1 MGRYANVYCA
11 YLQVISK
18 ANPHR
23 MKIEVIDTFKS
34 VGPFTWDNIPSL
46 SIITGLNGAGK
57 SQLLELIRT
66 KPEIVQTDDSIVYT
80 PEDITFWNSDGGRF
94 PNSHSFQI
102 YDLVAF
108 AATIRDFTDPMKKVL
123 SQKNKDNPLF
133 RGQERQIQQAFS
145 KLSLSVK
152 DREEEIIK
160 VIESSSGKPF
170 VNMGFEEVMYHF
182 PEQLFLDSDNINN
195 DRIETLFYM
204 YHFRK
209 TIDTKAGNDMTN
221 YPTPPW
227 ELLNQVFAI
236 SNLPFEIDNP
246 SHITI
251 DFDINQL
258 ESFTVPDEKYTYSI
272 KLTHKL
278 LNKTIDFK
286 DISSGEKTIMSL
298 AFLHYYAQKKTSY
311 KKLLL
316 LDEPDAHLHPS
327 LTKQFLEVVDKFL
340 IKQYG
345 AKVIMTT
352 HSPSTIGLCDEDS
365 IFIMSKNP
373 TIIEKQTRPNSI
385 NYLTSGVPTLS
396 SIIDNRRYVL
406 VEDKSDVSFY
416 TRLYNLYSKEISDEI
431 SLVFIPVSGIKL
443 NKSGGCTVVR
453 EWTRK
458 LRVEGGLNLAR
469 GIIDRDKSN
478 SSEDGISVL
487 RRYSMENYFLDPIII
502 VGYLIHNG
510 FVSKIESIDFPNK
523 NCNKLES
530 LDDTELQKTVDY
542 VIDIVQSNFTTTVDS
557 LNIGRAA
564 DNVIS
569 DNVLSADELTRVPI
583 ELKNGKK
590 LNYPKWIINRRGHD
604 LEDIFRILFANGKAF
619 GMTPLL
625 DIIERLP
632 EYFAKDFIAT
642 LNDTL

>member
-1 MGRYANVYCA
+1 
-11 YLQVISK
+11 
-18 ANPHR
+18 

-34 VGPFTWDNIPSL
+34 VGQFTWDNIPSL

-66 KPEIVQTDDSIVYT
+66 KPDIVQTDDNIIYK

-94 PNSHSFQI
+94 PNSNSFQI

-108 AATIRDFTDPMKKVL
+108 AATLRDYADPLKKIL
-123 SQKNKDNPLF
+123 QENARNSLQFK
-133 RGQERQIQQAFS
+133 GQDQQMQQAFS
-145 KLSLSVK
+145 RLNINVK
-152 DREEEIIK
+152 GREDELIKAIEIR
-160 VIESSSGKPF
+160 SGKAF

-182 PEQLFLDSDNINN
+182 PEHLFLDSDNISN

-209 TIDTKAGNDMTN
+209 SMDIKFGNDVAD
-221 YPTPPW
+221 YQTPPW
-227 ELLNQVFAI
+227 ELLNQVFEI

-246 SHITI
+246 THIPI
-251 DFDINQL
+251 DFDVKNLNTYIKP
-258 ESFTVPDEKYTYSI
+258 EPKYAYSI
-272 KLTHKL
+272 KLKHKL

-298 AFLHYYAQKKTSY
+298 AFLHYYAQNKKSY

-327 LTKQFLEVVDKFL
+327 LTKQFLEVVNKFL

-352 HSPSTIGLCDEDS
+352 HSPSTIGLCDEES
-365 IFIMSKNP
+365 IFIMSKDP
-373 TIIEKQTRPNSI
+373 TKIEKQTRSNSI

-396 SIIDNRRYVL
+396 SIVDNRRYVL
-406 VEDKSDVSFY
+406 VEDKDDVSFY
-416 TRLYNLYSKEISDEI
+416 TRLYNLFSKEISSEI
-431 SLVFIPVSGIKL
+431 SLVFIPVSAKKL

-458 LRVEGGLNLAR
+458 LRVEGEMNLAK

-478 SSEDGISVL
+478 SPTDGISVL
-487 RRYSMENYFLDPIII
+487 KRYSIENYFLDPLIIA
-502 VGYLIHNG
+502 GYLIHNG
-510 FVSKIESIDFPNK
+510 MVSKIDSIEFPNK
-523 NCNKLES
+523 NCNRIEA
-530 LDDTELQKTVDY
+530 LDDADLQKVADH
-542 VIDIVQSNFTTTVDS
+542 VIDKVQTNFTATVDS
-557 LNIGRAA
+557 LNTGRAS

-569 DNVLSADELTRVPI
+569 DNVLSANELTRVTV
-583 ELKNGKK
+583 ELKNGKC
-590 LNYPKWIINRRGHD
+590 LNYPKWLIDRRGHD
-604 LEDIFRILFANGKAF
+604 LEDIFRTLFSNGKAF
-619 GMTPLL
+619 GIVPLL

-632 EYFAKDFIAT
+632 DYFAKDFITT

>member
-1 MGRYANVYCA
+1 
-11 YLQVISK
+11 
-18 ANPHR
+18 

-34 VGPFTWDNIPSL
+34 IGPFTWENIPSL

-66 KPEIVQTDDSIVYT
+66 KPSIVQTDNSVIYKS
-80 PEDITFWNSDGGRF
+80 EDITFWNSDGGRF

-108 AATIRDFTDPMKKVL
+108 AATIRDFTDPIKKVL
-123 SQKNKDNPLF
+123 SQKNNEHPMFK
-133 RGQERQIQQAFS
+133 GQEQQLQKAFS
-145 KLSLSVK
+145 KLSLNVK
-152 DREEEIIK
+152 GREEEIIK
-160 VIESSSGKPF
+160 VIELSSGKPF

-209 TIDTKAGNDMTN
+209 TIDIKAGKDMTD

-246 SHITI
+246 THITI
-251 DFDINQL
+251 DFDINKL
-258 ESFTVPDEKYTYSI
+258 ESFFVPDTKYTYSI

-278 LNKTIDFK
+278 LNKIIDFK

-365 IFIMSKNP
+365 IFIMSKGP
-373 TIIEKQTRPNSI
+373 TKIEKQTRSNSI

-406 VEDKSDVSFY
+406 VEDKDDVSFY

-431 SLVFIPVSGIKL
+431 SLLFIPVSAKKL
-443 NKSGGCTVVR
+443 NKSGGSTVVR

-458 LRVEGGLNLAR
+458 LRKEGGLSLAR

-478 SSEDGISVL
+478 SSEEGISVL
-487 RRYSMENYFLDPIII
+487 KRYSIENYFLDPII
-502 VGYLIHNG
+502 VAGYLIHNG
-510 FVSKIESIDFPNK
+510 LVSKINSIDFPNK

-530 LDDTELQKTVDY
+530 LDSIELQKVADY
-542 VIDIVQSNFTTTVDS
+542 VIDKVESNFTITVDS
-557 LNIGRAA
+557 LNIGRAS
-564 DNVIS
+564 DNIIS
-569 DNVLSADELTRVPI
+569 DNVLSADELIRVVV

-590 LNYPKWIINRRGHD
+590 LNYPQWIIDRRGHD
-604 LEDIFRILFANGKAF
+604 LEDIFRTLFANGKAF

-632 EYFAKDFIAT
+632 EYFAKDFITT
-642 LNDTL
+642 LDDTL

>member
-1 MGRYANVYCA
+1 
-11 YLQVISK
+11 
-18 ANPHR
+18 
-23 MKIEVIDTFKS
+23 MKIEVVETFKS

-66 KPEIVQTDDSIVYT
+66 KPDIVQTDDNVIYK

-94 PNSHSFQI
+94 PNSHSFQLF
-102 YDLVAF
+102 DLIAF
-108 AATIRDFTDPMKKVL
+108 AATLRTFSDPLKKVLKVTVPNERVRQREETQMTKVL
-123 SQKNKDNPLF
+123 SQ
-133 RGQERQIQQAFS
+133 
-145 KLSLSVK
+145 LSINIVG
-152 DREEEIIK
+152 REAEIIK
-160 VIESSSGKPF
+160 LIELNSGKAF
-170 VNMGFEEVMYHF
+170 INLGFEEVMYHF
-182 PEQLFLDSDNINN
+182 PEQLFLDSDNIIN

-209 TIDTKAGNDMTN
+209 TVDEKSGKNLTE

-227 ELLNQVFAI
+227 DLLNQVFEI

-246 SHITI
+246 TQIDI
-251 DFDINQL
+251 DFDVNNL
-258 ESFTVPDEKYTYSI
+258 DSFFKLDTKYTYSL

-298 AFLHYYAQKKTSY
+298 AFLHYYAQKKKSY

-352 HSPSTIGLCDEDS
+352 HSPSTVGLCDEDS
-365 IFIMSKNP
+365 IFIMSKEP
-373 TIIEKQTRPNSI
+373 TKIEKQTRPNAI

-406 VEDKSDVSFY
+406 VEDKDDVTFY
-416 TRLYNLYSKEISDEI
+416 TRLYNLYNKEISEEI
-431 SLVFIPVSGIKL
+431 SLVFIPVSAQRL

-458 LRVEGGLNLAR
+458 LRNEGGLNLAR

-478 SSEDGISVL
+478 SPEVGISVL
-487 RRYSMENYFLDPIII
+487 KRYSMENYFLDPIMIA
-502 VGYLIHNG
+502 GFQIHNG
-510 FVSKIESIDFPNK
+510 LLTNIDTIDFPNK
-523 NCNKLES
+523 NCNKIEALT
-530 LDDTELQKTVDY
+530 DIELQKVADY
-542 VIDIVQSNFTTTVDS
+542 VIDIVQTKFTATVDS
-557 LNIGRAA
+557 LNIGRTENVIA
-564 DNVIS
+564 DNV
-569 DNVLSADELTRVPI
+569 LTAGELTRLPI
-583 ELKNGKK
+583 ELKNGKI
-590 LNYPKWIINRRGHD
+590 LNYPKWLIDRRGHD
-604 LEDIFRILFANGKAF
+604 LEDIFRTLFANGKAF
-619 GMTPLL
+619 GITPLL

-632 EYFAKDFIAT
+632 DYISKDFLQT
-642 LNDTL
+642 LNETL

>member
-1 MGRYANVYCA
+1 
-11 YLQVISK
+11 
-18 ANPHR
+18 
-23 MKIEVIDTFKS
+23 MKIEVTEIFKS

-46 SIITGLNGAGK
+46 SILTGLNGAGK

-66 KPEIVQTDDSIVYT
+66 KPEIVQTDDRVIYKL
-80 PEDITFWNSDGGRF
+80 EDITFWNSDGGRF

-108 AATIRDFTDPMKKVL
+108 AATLRNFSDPYKKVL
-123 SQKNKDNPLF
+123 EAEAQKNPIYK
-133 RGQERQIQQAFS
+133 QQQRQLEQAS
-145 KLSLSVK
+145 PKLSLNIKS
-152 DREEEIIK
+152 REAEIINL
-160 VIESSSGKPF
+160 IEISSGKNF
-170 VNMGFEEVMYHF
+170 FNLGFEDIMYHF
-182 PEQLFLDSDNINN
+182 PEQLFLDSDNINS

-204 YHFRK
+204 YHYRK
-209 TIDTKAGNDMTN
+209 SMDIKSGKDMTN

-227 ELLNQVFAI
+227 DLLNQVFAI

-246 SHITI
+246 THIPI
-251 DFDINQL
+251 DFDISNL
-258 ESFTVPDEKYTYSI
+258 NRFFKPDPKYTYSI

-298 AFLHYYAQKKTSY
+298 AFLHYYAQKKKSY

-365 IFIMSKNP
+365 IFIMSKDP
-373 TIIEKQTRPNSI
+373 TKIEKQTRPNSI

-396 SIIDNRRYVL
+396 SIIDNRRYIL
-406 VEDKSDVSFY
+406 VEDKDDVSFY
-416 TRLYNLYSKEISDEI
+416 TRLYNLYSKEISTEI
-431 SLVFIPVSGIKL
+431 SLVFIPVSAKKL

-458 LRVEGGLNLAR
+458 LRKEGGLNLAR

-478 SSEDGISVL
+478 SSEDGITVL
-487 RRYSMENYFLDPIII
+487 KRYSMENYFLDPIII
-502 VGYLIHNG
+502 AGYLIHNG
-510 FVSKIESIDFPNK
+510 LVSKIDSIDFPNK

-530 LDDTELQKTVDY
+530 LEDSELQKVADY
-542 VIDIVQSNFTTTVDS
+542 VIDKVQSNFTTTVDS
-557 LNIGRAA
+557 LNIGRAT
-564 DNVIS
+564 DNIIT
-569 DNVLSADELTRVPI
+569 DNVLTADELTRVPI

-590 LNYPKWIINRRGHD
+590 LNYPKWLIDRRGHD
-604 LEDIFRILFANGKAF
+604 LEDIFRTLFANGKAF
-619 GMTPLL
+619 GITPLL

-632 EYFAKDFIAT
+632 DYFAKDFITT